1 MICKPLDRRSFVA
14 FGACAVASCAMGPS
28 LAFADEMPSTGDRAE
43 ETSSKL
49 DQLPDNPTLEEMQR
63 FAESELADMP
73 DPKGMVVSS
82 ENASDIDVE
91 MRG

>member
-1 MICKPLDRRSFVA
+1 
-14 FGACAVASCAMGPS
+14 
-28 LAFADEMPSTGDRAE
+28 
-43 ETSSKL
+43 
-49 DQLPDNPTLEEMQR
+49 LPDNPTLEEMQR